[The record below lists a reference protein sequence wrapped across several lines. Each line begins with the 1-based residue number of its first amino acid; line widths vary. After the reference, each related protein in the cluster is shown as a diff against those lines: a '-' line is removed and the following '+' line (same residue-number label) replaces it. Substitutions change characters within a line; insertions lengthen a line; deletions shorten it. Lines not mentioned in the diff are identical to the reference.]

1 MSCSAFVLCYSA
13 LRAYAMFTI
22 IILITTV
29 IYAFNGQDDPVMK
42 RPAGVPP
49 PALPQGWTVQSK
61 KRTSGKTEGV
71 VDKYWVGPDGIKFRS
86 LKAAEAHLGQKF

>member
-1 MSCSAFVLCYSA
+1 MSCSVLVLCYSA
-13 LRAYAMFTI
+13 FRAYAMFTI
-22 IILITTV
+22 IIVITTV
-29 IYAFNGQDDPVMK
+29 IDLSDGQDDSVMK

-71 VDKYWVGPDGIKFRS
+71 VDKYWVSPDGIKFRS
-86 LKAAEAHLGQKF
+86 FKAAEAHLGQKF